1 MKHKLSA
8 HDLLLIGIIAAAF
21 LSGLL
26 VRSLWPN
33 RMWVNLPLHSTVEAL
48 GGLAA
53 VLMALVLVWRPAG
66 LFATRG

>member
-8 HDLLLIGIIAAAF
+8 HDLLLVGIIAAAF

-33 RMWVNLPLHSTVEAL
+33 RMWVNVPLHDRRIAQAIEW
-48 GGLAA
+48 LAEGKRRN
-53 VLMALVLVWRPAG
+53 WKYER
-66 LFATRG
+66 